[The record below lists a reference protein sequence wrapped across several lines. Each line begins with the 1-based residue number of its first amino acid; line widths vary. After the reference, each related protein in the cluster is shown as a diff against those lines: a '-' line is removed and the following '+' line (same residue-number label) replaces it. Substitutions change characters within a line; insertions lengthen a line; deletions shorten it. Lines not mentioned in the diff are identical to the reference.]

1 MNLIHCSFRN
11 TDFYLLNMELK
22 LTMIHSQKLG
32 GGGRLRYRASYR
44 SIDKSVFYVFTCTVY
59 ILLQPRP
66 TAFYCNYGS
75 FITRDF
81 GMITVANLNAKR
93 MDSKNCHICD
103 VMGQN
108 QSHVAK
114 HKMAEICILSENVK
128 ICPFFVFIKNKI
140 FV

>member
-1 MNLIHCSFRN
+1 MNFIHCSFRN

-59 ILLQPRP
+59 ILLQTRP

-81 GMITVANLNAKR
+81 GMITVANFNAKR
-93 MDSKNCHICD
+93 MDSKNCHISPRIKSVSEDC
-103 VMGQN
+103 MY
-108 QSHVAK
+108 
-114 HKMAEICILSENVK
+114 MCISRKSKSYQPFVLS
-128 ICPFFVFIKNKI
+128 
-140 FV
+140 